1 MDNYDLILKQ
11 IDTNSEDIKDNR
23 NSITVNRSDLVSQEV
38 LIGTI
43 LDKLNTL
50 IDKIDD
56 NQKKFNR
63 FIVGVISGVLI
74 TVLGGFILA
83 LIIQNFIAL

>member
-56 NQKKFNR
+56 NQKRFNR